1 MTTTQDRPAP
11 TAAATAPNRLLAG
24 KRILVTGLL
33 TEASIGFAVAAAAQS
48 AGAAVVVSGFGRM
61 RLVERVAAR
70 LPQPAPVLELDV
82 TEQTQLSTL
91 AERVK
96 THVDG
101 LDGVV
106 HSIAYAPPA
115 CFEGFE
121 QAPWTDVAAALEVS
135 AYSLPALVRS
145 VRGLLGPGSSVVG
158 LDFDARVTWQ
168 HYDWMGVAKAALES
182 ASRYL
187 ARDLGPSGIRVN
199 LVASGPLRSLA
210 ARSIPDFDALGADWD
225 ARAPLGWDD
234 DDPHPV
240 AATVCALL
248 SDWLPATTGSVVW
261 ADGGVHSTGQ

>member
-1 MTTTQDRPAP
+1 MLT
-11 TAAATAPNRLLAG
+11 G
-24 KRILVTGLL
+24 KRLLVTGLL
-33 TEASIGFAVAAAAQS
+33 TESSIGYAVAAAAQR
-48 AGAAVVVSGFGRM
+48 AGASVLVSGFGRM

-70 LPQPAPVLELDV
+70 LPYPAPVLELDV
-82 TEQTQLSTL
+82 TAQSQLDDL
-91 AERVK
+91 AERVRA
-96 THVDG
+96 HVDG

-106 HSIAYAPPA
+106 HSVAYAPAA
-115 CFEGFE
+115 CFQGF
-121 QAPWTDVAAALEVS
+121 QHAPWPDVAAALQVS

-145 VRGLLGPGSSVVG
+145 VRGLLGRGSSVVG

-210 ARSIPDFDALGADWD
+210 ARSIPDFDSLGAAWD

-234 DDPHPV
+234 NDPQAV
-240 AATVCALL
+240 ATTVCALL